1 MNRIRSLAAAAVFTV
16 STAVAADTALLS
28 LIPADVKGVGGM
40 NVTSTSASPFGQFVL
55 SQMKADNAHLNKFI
69 LATGFDPRTHLR
81 EVIVAGSPEVAGNV
95 VVSRHGS
102 ALVAARGTFNGPQI
116 YAAAKAEG
124 ATSFQYKGVEVLR
137 GKGNDG
143 GAVAVLDGS
152 LAIAGEEAMVRRAI
166 DQRGG
171 PVVLDPKLLAKVN
184 DLSARFD
191 TWAVSYGPVAALAG
205 AAPNPQATAAL
216 NNTAIQAI
224 EQTSGGVRFGNIIQ
238 FSGEAVTRTEKDALA
253 LVDVMRFVLGMM
265 QLQREKNAEIAKFAA
280 LFDSLEIKAN
290 AATVQVSLSVPQAD
304 LEQLLKT
311 KRTSRRASV
320 SVN

>member
-1 MNRIRSLAAAAVFTV
+1 MNRIRSLAAVAVLTV
-16 STAVAADTALLS
+16 STAVAADPALLS

-40 NVTSTSASPFGQFVL
+40 NVTATAASPFGQFVL
-55 SQMKADNAHLNKFI
+55 SQMKADNAHFNKFI

-81 EVIVAGSPEVAGNV
+81 EVIVAGSAVAAGNV
-95 VVSRHGS
+95 VATRHGS

-124 ATSFQYKGVEVLR
+124 ATSFQYNGVEVLR

-143 GAVAVLDGS
+143 GAVAVLDAS
-152 LAIAGEEAMVRRAI
+152 LAIAGDEAMVKRAI

-171 PVVLDPKLLAKVN
+171 PLVLDPKLAAKAN
-184 DLSARFD
+184 DLSSRFD
-191 TWAVSYGPVAALAG
+191 AWAVSYGPVAALAG
-205 AAPNPQATAAL
+205 AAQNYQPNNPL
-216 NNTAIQAI
+216 NNTALQTI
-224 EQTSGGVRFGNIIQ
+224 EQTSGGVKFGNIIQ

-265 QLQREKNAEIAKFAA
+265 QLQREKNAEIGKFAG

-304 LEQLLKT
+304 LEQLVKS
-311 KRTSRRASV
+311 KRTSRRASI
-320 SVN
+320 SVK